1 MCKEILSERR
11 DDLMIA
17 CAFVRGSSAQLNRH
31 IDSMAHIRRWIARN
45 RRMCEVWIVCTP
57 WSGYY
62 IQEFVECIINI
73 LKDNHSLWISCCL
86 SFFDVL
92 FSQLVF
98 LRSSNCFVLFSM
110 LRYDQLRFI
119 SECELIMLFPLW
131 CEEIHNS
138 YIRYIGHCR
147 SSISLYNFDHCFDI
161 NRSLLFSNTK
171 SEKRNTYANLRAI
184 FPITGVFRSLC
195 TKAHCLAHS
204 SIRERR
210 RSSTKA
216 TRAHEFDTFY
226 VYNCFAPHNH
236 FDFNFRVE
244 LPFIFGSHKHNRL

>member
-1 MCKEILSERR
+1 MENALETALEAGQRVEKSACNEEEEKKIILPMCKEILSERR

-138 YIRYIGHCR
+138 YIRYIGNCR

-204 SIRERR
+204 SNSRE
-210 RSSTKA
+210 A
-216 TRAHEFDTFY
+216 
-226 VYNCFAPHNH
+226 
-236 FDFNFRVE
+236 
-244 LPFIFGSHKHNRL
+244 